1 MNINIQIQPNH
12 YIVQRIEKE
21 WKRVTQTVWG
31 RVTNT
36 RKDKLLKSVYQI
48 HCRDK
53 KEHTRLAK
61 QCKRKE
67 KPLMFKKLEE
77 QKVELS
83 NNKFFNKEIEVDVIE
98 NANESSSQLMDTKI
112 DDGSKQS
119 VINTNHFP
127 LLAQTVLRYGTSNR
141 EAAAISSAVLI
152 DIGIV
157 NEKDNKLIIDH
168 HKIHREKKKVMKKL
182 QTEDLQLYQSEEIKA
197 LFFDGRNNLTLFN
210 NQDKTTSKY
219 YSKTIKMDFYTVTSE
234 PGGKYV
240 FHFSPLK
247 PGVGEKSALM
257 IAKPIADWCRKFDI
271 NLQYIGA
278 DSTAINTGR
287 LGGVIKTIEDLLNKK
302 LTWIICML
310 HTNKLPLRHLIQKLD
325 GKTTSSNG
333 FSGVVG
339 KLLNCATLLPLAQ
352 AFPTITIGKRPIELN
367 QDVIDDLSTDQLYGY
382 KMILAIRSG
391 NIPID
396 LIKMECGPVNHS
408 RWLTTANRLMRI
420 WVSLH
425 GLSGEN
431 FITLS
436 RLVEYVVGVYYPMWF
451 DIKVRWSFIEG
462 PRHVLETLRLVK
474 MQNQVTRDIV
484 EKYVISGAWFSH
496 SEAVLATLLCSSE
509 VEERVFA
516 VDRILQIRKGLDKG
530 ETSVRER
537 IHSSYLNIDAKNLTE
552 LCSWTHNVFEP
563 IQTCS
568 FTTETIVD
576 FKVNP
581 MVVDSIPCHTQSV
594 ERAVKQTTRACAA
607 VYGHDSRD
615 GFIRAGCHHRKLL
628 PKNNTKKNLKQMII

>member
-1 MNINIQIQPNH
+1 MFMYFVNFYDLKNH
-12 YIVQRIEKE
+12 KKFKVYVYVIYIYI
-21 WKRVTQTVWG
+21 
-31 RVTNT
+31 
-36 RKDKLLKSVYQI
+36 Y
-48 HCRDK
+48 
-53 KEHTRLAK
+53 
-61 QCKRKE
+61 
-67 KPLMFKKLEE
+67 
-77 QKVELS
+77 
-83 NNKFFNKEIEVDVIE
+83 
-98 NANESSSQLMDTKI
+98 
-112 DDGSKQS
+112 
-119 VINTNHFP
+119 
-127 LLAQTVLRYGTSNR
+127 
-141 EAAAISSAVLI
+141 
-152 DIGIV
+152 
-157 NEKDNKLIIDH
+157 
-168 HKIHREKKKVMKKL
+168 
-182 QTEDLQLYQSEEIKA
+182 
-197 LFFDGRNNLTLFN
+197 
-210 NQDKTTSKY
+210 
-219 YSKTIKMDFYTVTSE
+219 IKMDFYTVTSE

-310 HTNKLPLRHLIQKLD
+310 HTNELPLRHLIQKLD

-408 RWLTTANRLMRI
+408 RWLTTAKRLMRI

-530 ETSVRER
+530 ETFCPRK
-537 IHSSYLNIDAKNLTE
+537 D
-552 LCSWTHNVFEP
+552 
-563 IQTCS
+563 S
-568 FTTETIVD
+568 FFL
-576 FKVNP
+576 FK
-581 MVVDSIPCHTQSV
+581 
-594 ERAVKQTTRACAA
+594 
-607 VYGHDSRD
+607 
-615 GFIRAGCHHRKLL
+615 HRC
-628 PKNNTKKNLKQMII
+628 